1 MFFSAFKIEYHVF
14 VFMCECVFD
23 VGFYEI
29 IVSGVLCF
37 VLFCF
42 CLYAWNFMYVKVKII
57 NFYRG

>member
-23 VGFYEI
+23 VGFCEI

-37 VLFCF
+37 VLFLLICVEF
-42 CLYAWNFMYVKVKII
+42 YVCK
-57 NFYRG
+57 G